1 MKEISYKSYL
11 WVFVGFII
19 MSPFMEVF
27 GGKNLFSIA
36 SILAFIVL
44 FIYSESK
51 EKLILAGVAFYS
63 IIYMLFTHNGDFLNR
78 FQYMLSFMLTVGALF
93 TIDKLK
99 ISEITKIN
107 KTAVFG
113 CFLTFALLNLFF
125 AKPSEGG
132 LDGRIYYIGFI
143 GAHEFSYLTAYL
155 GYFLLKMKNKWG
167 LLIVLMGFPVGA
179 RSGLV
184 LNMIVL
190 FYFFWVTF
198 RNSKFGI
205 MIYSVIGVAC
215 TALLFSMKSD
225 ILENISLIT
234 STFENFTF
242 DIFSEDNEMAFMLTA
257 SRNIL
262 WAIFFQ
268 KVISDGFCIDNLI
281 GRGPYSSNL
290 MNERI
295 YGEAL
300 WMHNDFFDIFF
311 CLGLLGLILYF
322 FAIYRFFKNTGKDY
336 FFLAMLVLSGFTN
349 GFFGYKAIVI
359 IALVAYYY
367 QWNNKIEQDNQQD
380 EEHEEKED
388 NSLLIQS

>member
-1 MKEISYKSYL
+1 MREISYKSYL

-36 SILAFIVL
+36 SILAYIVM

-51 EKLILAGVAFYS
+51 EKVCLFGVALYS
-63 IIYMLFTHNGDFLNR
+63 CSYVLLTHNGDFLNR
-78 FQYMLSFMLTVGALF
+78 FQYMLSFMLTVGALL

-99 ISEITKIN
+99 ISEITRIN
-107 KTAVFG
+107 TTLAFVF
-113 CFLTFALLNLFF
+113 FLTFASLNLFF
-125 AKPSEGG
+125 SVPKEGG

-155 GYFLLKMKNKWG
+155 GYFLLRMKNKWG
-167 LLIVLMGFPVGA
+167 LVIVLMGFPVGA
-179 RSGLV
+179 RSGLL

-190 FYFFWVTF
+190 FYFFWDTF
-198 RNSKFGI
+198 RESKFAILLYLLMGVGG
-205 MIYSVIGVAC
+205 SVFVI
-215 TALLFSMKSD
+215 SMKGE
-225 ILENISLIT
+225 ILDNLSMIT
-234 STFENFTF
+234 STFENFTL
-242 DIFSEDNEMAFMLTA
+242 DIFSEENQMAFMLTA

-268 KVISDGFCIDNLI
+268 KVASDGFCLDNLI

-290 MNERI
+290 LNERI

-300 WMHNDFFDIFF
+300 WMHNDFFDTFY
-311 CLGLLGLILYF
+311 CLGLLGLLFYI
-322 FAIYRFFKNTGKDY
+322 FAIYRFFINTGKDY
-336 FFLAMLVLSGFTN
+336 FFLAMLILSGFTN

-367 QWNNKIEQDNQQD
+367 QYNKIEA
-380 EEHEEKED
+380 ETEKEEEYGEKKD
-388 NSLLIQS
+388 NTLFI